1 MLTLPV
7 QVLYDWQRGKIPYFA
22 VPPGHTEEAP
32 SDGATAPAAQLA
44 DADAPEQV
52 CRGFRV

>member
-44 DADAPEQV
+44 DADAPQQV